1 VRDRVS
7 DPDRIDRRSL
17 HALLLPPPWH
27 SGRVLLI
34 GDAAHAPTPHLAMG
48 AGIAMEDAVVLGEML
63 DPSVELADAL
73 AEFTERRWE
82 RCRLVVENSLRLGE
96 WDKNP
101 EDPQA
106 DPAGLSDASFA
117 AMAAPF

>member
-1 VRDRVS
+1 
-7 DPDRIDRRSL
+7 
-17 HALLLPPPWH
+17 
-27 SGRVLLI
+27 
-34 GDAAHAPTPHLAMG
+34 
-48 AGIAMEDAVVLGEML
+48 MEDAVVLGEML